1 MKLRAIVNRML
12 RMSDPAWFIFIRS
25 IQLSAFMLFC
35 SFMLHLN
42 ISCTLAHYTRYM
54 TAEALAEAPQGLLLI
69 GILAS
74 AILEDQSSKS

>member
-12 RMSDPAWFIFIRS
+12 HMSDPAWFIFIRS

-35 SFMLHLN
+35 SFMLQLN
-42 ISCTLAHYTRYM
+42 ISCSLAHYTQYM
-54 TAEALAEAPQGLLLI
+54 TAQALSEVPQGLLLI

-74 AILEDQSSKS
+74 AILEDQSSR

>member
-1 MKLRAIVNRML
+1 MKLRAIVRRML

-35 SFMLHLN
+35 SFLLHLN
-42 ISCTLAHYTRYM
+42 ISNSLEHYTQYM
-54 TAEALAEAPQGLLLI
+54 TAEALSEAPQGILLI
-69 GILAS
+69 GLLAS

>member
-1 MKLRAIVNRML
+1 MKLRAIVDRML
-12 RMSDPAWFIFIRS
+12 HMSDPAWFIFIRS

-42 ISCTLAHYTRYM
+42 ISCSLAHYTQYM
-54 TAEALAEAPQGLLLI
+54 TAQALSEVPQGLLLI

-74 AILEDQSSKS
+74 AILEDQSSR

>member
-12 RMSDPAWFIFIRS
+12 HMSDPAWFIFIRS

-42 ISCTLAHYTRYM
+42 ISCSLAHYTQYM

-74 AILEDQSSKS
+74 AILEDQSSRS